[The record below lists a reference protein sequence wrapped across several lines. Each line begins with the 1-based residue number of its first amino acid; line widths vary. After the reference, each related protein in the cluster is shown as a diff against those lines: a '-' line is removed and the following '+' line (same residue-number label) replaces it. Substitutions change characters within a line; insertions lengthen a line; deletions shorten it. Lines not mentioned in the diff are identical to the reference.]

1 MCSAQIWGSFS
12 IEIVNSIH
20 ILHNHF
26 EKKTKDS
33 PSSTPL
39 GTNENA
45 WLPQKPSGFPG
56 ALALRSASNG
66 RSRAKWID
74 ATVSIEATFQTKM
87 FDADSAASFVPPS
100 IGDSQIGEQIEL
112 TLKQVLDVSFGL
124 RYSNCIVGTVYCRR
138 CEVFHFSLLMFSM
151 VKLLMEETLHL
162 KNL

>member
-1 MCSAQIWGSFS
+1 
-12 IEIVNSIH
+12 
-20 ILHNHF
+20 
-26 EKKTKDS
+26 
-33 PSSTPL
+33 
-39 GTNENA
+39 
-45 WLPQKPSGFPG
+45 
-56 ALALRSASNG
+56 
-66 RSRAKWID
+66 
-74 ATVSIEATFQTKM
+74 M